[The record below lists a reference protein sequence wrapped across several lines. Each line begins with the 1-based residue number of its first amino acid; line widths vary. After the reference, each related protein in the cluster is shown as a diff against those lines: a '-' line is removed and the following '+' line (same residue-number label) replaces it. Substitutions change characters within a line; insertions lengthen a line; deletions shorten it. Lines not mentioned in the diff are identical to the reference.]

1 MQKRK
6 NYMIKKKFQINFL
19 SKFLILLVLESV
31 LIVGLF
37 MVISG
42 DTLTT
47 GYLDSVLRVERTQEF
62 FLARFTLMALIV
74 VVGVAIAG
82 LIVFTLLSHRIAG
95 PLYRFEK
102 VLEQVEAG
110 DLTTRVKL
118 RGTDQIVDVEK
129 ALNVLIGSLDGRMGT
144 IKENVD
150 ELKALLAQRIPPSLL
165 QNSTKQSIPLKMKV
179 TILRS
184 LQIIKKDDETTSRL
198 FSFLSDPLLLSF
210 CGLGPGGGS
219 SNPDGRYGS

>member
-19 SKFLILLVLESV
+19 SKFLILLVLESI

-37 MVISG
+37 MFISN

-47 GYLDSVLRVERTQEF
+47 GYLNSVLRVERTQEF
-62 FLARFTLMALIV
+62 FLTPFVLATLIIA
-74 VVGVAIAG
+74 VGIGIAG

-118 RGTDQIVDVEK
+118 RGTDQIVEVEK
-129 ALNVLIGSLDGRMGT
+129 ALNILIDSLDARVGA

-150 ELKALLAQRIPPSLL
+150 EMQALLAQKDSPEFISKLG
-165 QNSTKQSIPLKMKV
+165 K
-179 TILRS
+179 TID
-184 LQIIKKDDETTSRL
+184 IIKNESNHFQVTS
-198 FSFLSDPLLLSF
+198 DNQE
-210 CGLGPGGGS
+210 G
-219 SNPDGRYGS
+219 

>member
-1 MQKRK
+1 MQKRR

-19 SKFLILLVLESV
+19 SKFLILLLLESI

-37 MVISG
+37 MFLSN

-47 GYLDSVLRVERTQEF
+47 GYMDSVLRIERTQEF

-74 VVGVAIAG
+74 VVGTAMAG
-82 LIVFTLLSHRIAG
+82 LIIFTLLSHRIAG

-118 RGTDQIVDVEK
+118 RGTDQIIDVEK
-129 ALNVLIGSLDGRMGT
+129 ALNVLIGSLDERMGA
-144 IKENVD
+144 INKDID
-150 ELKALLAQRIPPSLL
+150 ELKALLGQ
-165 QNSTKQSIPLKMKV
+165 
-179 TILRS
+179 
-184 LQIIKKDDETTSRL
+184 KDSPE
-198 FSFLSDPLLLSF
+198 FLSK
-210 CGLGPGGGS
+210 LGKTIDSIKNKS
-219 SNPDGRYGS
+219 SHFQITSNKQEG

>member
-19 SKFLILLVLESV
+19 SKFLILLLLESI

-37 MVISG
+37 MFISN

-47 GYLDSVLRVERTQEF
+47 GYMDSVLRVERTQEF
-62 FLARFTLMALIV
+62 FLARYTLLALIV
-74 VVGVAIAG
+74 VVGIAIAG

-110 DLTTRVKL
+110 DLRTRVKL
-118 RGTDQIVDVEK
+118 RGTDQIVDVER
-129 ALNVLIGSLDGRMGT
+129 ALNVLISSMDKRMGA
-144 IKENVD
+144 IKENIK
-150 ELKALLAQRIPPSLL
+150 ELEALLAQ
-165 QNSTKQSIPLKMKV
+165 
-179 TILRS
+179 
-184 LQIIKKDDETTSRL
+184 KDSPEFISRL
-198 FSFLSDPLLLSF
+198 GKIIDSIKNEHNHFQVTSDNKK
-210 CGLGPGGGS
+210 G
-219 SNPDGRYGS
+219 